1 MAHSKVKDELY
12 AILREAE
19 QEAIS
24 VRQGTKAAGGSDL
37 KAQADSL
44 QVLIANL
51 GQAMYLVADA
61 LGVLMPD
68 PVLHPFDRRRFG
80 DRVFLPHDG

>member
-19 QEAIS
+19 
-24 VRQGTKAAGGSDL
+24 
-37 KAQADSL
+37 
-44 QVLIANL
+44 
-51 GQAMYLVADA
+51 
-61 LGVLMPD
+61 
-68 PVLHPFDRRRFG
+68 HPFDRRRFG